1 MKAGGLYLISMN
13 MGKQLASPIQK
24 KSRKRDDPQTSVDY
38 VFYELAFSDKVH
50 LYGSIDP
57 VDVAHTI

>member
-1 MKAGGLYLISMN
+1 MN